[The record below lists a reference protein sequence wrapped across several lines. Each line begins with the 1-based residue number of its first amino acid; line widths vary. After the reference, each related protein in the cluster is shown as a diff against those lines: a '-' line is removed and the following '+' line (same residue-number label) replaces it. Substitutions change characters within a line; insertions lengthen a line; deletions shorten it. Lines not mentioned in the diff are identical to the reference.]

1 MNFKPGGLEEMGKIG
16 NLQWNP
22 DFSNLYGKVN
32 KLVREN
38 EVRLNGSTIIYIK
51 KKTKWKDL
59 CVNLQEAKEMLSQ
72 IKLLSIRT
80 VLD

>member
-1 MNFKPGGLEEMGKIG
+1 MGKIG

-51 KKTKWKDL
+51 KKQNERTFVLTYRRLKK
-59 CVNLQEAKEMLSQ
+59 CSH
-72 IKLLSIRT
+72 KLNCYRSELFSTRRSLP
-80 VLD
+80 VW

>member
-1 MNFKPGGLEEMGKIG
+1 MLYRCNELQGGLEEMGKIG

-38 EVRLNGSTIIYIK
+38 EVRLNGSTIIDK
-51 KKTKWKDL
+51 KKTNKMKGPL
-59 CVNLQEAKEMLSQ
+59 C
-72 IKLLSIRT
+72 
-80 VLD
+80 